1 MTDTNN
7 SDRRKKI
14 MRRTFLAGV
23 SGFVVTGCIGGNGDG
38 EDGGGEEGEGD
49 GPQRSED
56 LGPVPEE
63 YENATAVGGLE
74 REDPE
79 NLLSYD
85 AVSYQSSPNGD
96 QQCDGCMYWIP
107 DQNDDGLGACAIV
120 EKDIEP
126 DGWCSRYAPQR

>member
-1 MTDTNN
+1 
-7 SDRRKKI
+7 

-38 EDGGGEEGEGD
+38 EDGGGEGGGD

-63 YENATAVGGLE
+63 YNNATAVGGLE

-79 NLLSYD
+79 NLLGYD
-85 AVSYQSSPNGD
+85 AVAYQSSPNGD
-96 QQCDGCMYWIP
+96 QRCDGCMYWIP
-107 DQNDDGLGACAIV
+107 DKNDDGLGACAIV